1 MLLLYAT
8 ANMSFNPELHRRR
21 SIRLPGY
28 DYTSTGAYFITICT
42 SGKEC
47 LFGMVENGQ
56 MRINDAGRIVAQC
69 WLDIPLHFPH
79 AILDECVVMPN
90 HVHGIV
96 MIDDGKVGAK
106 NFSPLRGTSKTIGSI
121 VRGFKIGVTK
131 WMRQNTSIHQ
141 VWQRNFYEHI
151 IRNETELNG
160 IREYIQNNPAR
171 WELDDLHVFL
181 QAESAST
188 CPPASPS

>member
-1 MLLLYAT
+1 MSPILK
-8 ANMSFNPELHRRR
+8 MSFNSKIHRRR

-28 DYTSTGAYFITICT
+28 DYTSAGVYFITICA

-47 LFGMVENGQ
+47 LFGVVENGQ
-56 MRINDAGRIVAQC
+56 MRLNDAGRIAAQC
-69 WLDIPLHFPH
+69 WHDIPLHFPH
-79 AILDECVVMPN
+79 AELDEWVVMPN

-106 NFSPLRGTSKTIGSI
+106 NFSPLHGTSKTISSI

-131 WMRQNTSIHQ
+131 WMRQNKSIHQ

-151 IRNETELNG
+151 IRNETELHG
-160 IREYIQNNPAR
+160 IREYIQNNPAK
-171 WELDDLHVFL
+171 WELDELHV
-181 QAESAST
+181 AI
-188 CPPASPS
+188 